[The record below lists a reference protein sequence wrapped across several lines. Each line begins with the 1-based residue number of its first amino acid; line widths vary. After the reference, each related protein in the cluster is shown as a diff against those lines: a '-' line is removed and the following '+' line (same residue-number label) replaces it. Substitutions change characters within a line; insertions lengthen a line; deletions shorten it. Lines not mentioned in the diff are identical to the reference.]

1 MKWKGAAKR
10 GGSGCIS
17 DDAGGQHNP
26 RGAKDPWV
34 RGACELREGLCVLP
48 WKGLIGARK
57 VVCVPDDAGEG
68 RSKLIVV
75 GLYVGAALKVL

>member
-1 MKWKGAAKR
+1 M
-10 GGSGCIS
+10 S
-17 DDAGGQHNP
+17 DDAGGQQNP
-26 RGAKDPWV
+26 RGAKDSWV

-48 WKGLIGARK
+48 CSAGLIGARQ